1 MDQLQEKIQE
11 DEIKEEVPEETPPAP
26 PEIATE
32 VIDRAKGMGWIPEEE
47 FKGDKKRWRPANE
60 YVQRADEML
69 PIMKSQMGKYETKI
83 STLENTIE
91 DQRKTTEKLI
101 KMSEKVGEEAYK
113 RAKRD
118 ITQQQVQAVTD
129 GDVET
134 WQKLEDKKDDLK
146 PPEPVEPVK
155 TEPEPL
161 NPAFEEWHGKNDWYL
176 KDKEM
181 TNFANEFGRMI
192 NPNNEMA
199 VNEWYS
205 KVEDRVK
212 AVYPDKFTNPARANA
227 SPVDGGSVQPAPS
240 SSDGDTYTDLP
251 ADVKT
256 ICNQNVK
263 DGLYKNKE
271 AWAKA
276 YFEEE

>member
-11 DEIKEEVPEETPPAP
+11 DELEQVEEAP
-26 PEIATE
+26 PEEKPPEISTE
-32 VIDRAKGMGWIPEEE
+32 VIDRAKGMGWISEEE

-83 STLENTIE
+83 GVLETTIE

-101 KMSEKVGEEAYK
+101 KMSEIMGEEAYK

-118 ITQQQVQAVTD
+118 ITKQQVQAVTD

-134 WQKLEDKKDDLK
+134 WQKLEDKKDDLQS
-146 PPEPVEPVK
+146 PEPIEPVR
-155 TEPEPL
+155 TEPEQL
-161 NPAFEEWHGKNDWYL
+161 NPAFEAWHGKNDWYL
-176 KDKEM
+176 KDNEM
-181 TNFANEFGRMI
+181 TTFANEYGRTI
-192 NPNNEMA
+192 NPDNKMD

-205 KVEDRVK
+205 KVEERIR
-212 AVYPDKFTNPARANA
+212 AVYPDKFTNPARSNP
-227 SPVDGGSVQPAPS
+227 SPVDGGSVQPPPPS
-240 SSDGDTYTDLP
+240 SDENTYADLP

-256 ICNQNVK
+256 ICNRNVK

-271 AWAKA
+271 AWAKT